1 MSLRAIIV
9 LIGVL
14 LAAGALWLTSGK
26 SRPERFEAAVAFDID
41 TLARKHH
48 LGIGLHN
55 FGPGVAHIRSVT
67 YYLDRDRIEDISDA
81 LEREG
86 LDADRDT
93 GVDLDH
99 GDLVPPN
106 DVIWLIDY
114 SARSRAEELKVTDL
128 MEHRIAIAV
137 EYCDAQD
144 ECARLC
150 SEADGC
156 PAQSPGST
164 SAPKSEI

>member
-1 MSLRAIIV
+1 MGVSLRARIV
-9 LIGVL
+9 WMGAL
-14 LAAGALWLTSGK
+14 LAASVLWLAAC
-26 SRPERFEAAVAFDID
+26 RPQQARFEVAVAFDIN

-55 FGPGVAHIRSVT
+55 FGPGVAHIQSVT
-67 YYLDRDRIEDISDA
+67 YYLDREPIEDISDA

-114 SARSRAEELKVTDL
+114 SPRSRAE
-128 MEHRIAIAV
+128 
-137 EYCDAQD
+137 
-144 ECARLC
+144 
-150 SEADGC
+150 
-156 PAQSPGST
+156 
-164 SAPKSEI
+164 